1 MEDPRGR
8 GLTLVAELIL
18 YFECDPLNLL
28 VCFPSASITIYLC
41 LFGNEN
47 IGGESG
53 GGTSTLLDKL
63 WGPYCREKGP
73 LSTCKEEVIQLIL

>member
-1 MEDPRGR
+1 MEDPRGWA
-8 GLTLVAELIL
+8 LVAQRTIYLKLDLIS
-18 YFECDPLNLL
+18 PLL
-28 VCFPSASITIYLC
+28 CCPSASITIYFW

-47 IGGESG
+47 IGGESEG